1 MKNVTKA
8 LAINALVNTVLNAA
22 FFTRYTPDRILD
34 IFVDSLDATEKS
46 DAYRRYVI
54 DSNVLGLFAAVS
66 NVAVNKYFT
75 GHYIRIWK

>member
-8 LAINALVNTVLNAA
+8 LAVNALVNTALSAA

-46 DAYRRYVI
+46 DVYRRYVI
-54 DSNVLGLFAAVS
+54 DSNALGLFAAVS
-66 NVAVNKYFT
+66 NLAVNKYFT